1 MRRRTGG
8 CLSTRWLSVARL
20 LLFGV
25 ACIGALPAVGFAQSA
40 DPAPQPWYERI
51 QFGGDFRSRYEGFY
65 QDGQT
70 TRHRG
75 RLRLRLRIDSD
86 VNDDTHLQIQIASG
100 DDGTPVSTNQT
111 LTSFFRPKPFNL
123 DRANIA
129 YNPSGA
135 SALTLGAGKFG
146 FPVTRTQM
154 TWDDDL
160 NWEGAYE
167 QVAWRAGDAVDI
179 KLVAIQTTVNEVS
192 LDENSQMFVAYGEIG
207 VAAGHHTL
215 QFSMADYGFTNVD
228 QVAVGRAVGP
238 LRSLLTN
245 GVELGPDGSV
255 IGLVSDFNLVDVIV
269 EAELA
274 TGRDGYPVR
283 LLADVV
289 RNTRAASDRDT
300 GMWFEA
306 EYGGSRAAG
315 SYTLGYTYGR
325 IEQDAVL
332 SPFMFSD
339 IPGSNLQLHLLNVA
353 YVPLP
358 NLTLDLTLHITKSL
372 DVDPGTNRAWLTRPH
387 LAAIVRF

>member
-1 MRRRTGG
+1 M
-8 CLSTRWLSVARL
+8 L
-20 LLFGV
+20 LGV
-25 ACIGALPAVGFAQSA
+25 ALLGMFPAIGYGQSA
-40 DPAPQPWYERI
+40 APWYERI

-65 QDGQT
+65 KDDVT

-75 RLRLRLRIDSD
+75 RLRLRLRIDTD
-86 VNDDTHLQIQIASG
+86 VNDDTHLQIQISSG

-111 LTSFFRPKPFNL
+111 FTGFFRPKPFNL

-160 NWEGAYE
+160 NWEGVYE
-167 QVAWRAGDAVDI
+167 QVAWSAGPSVEV
-179 KLVAIQTTVNEVS
+179 KLVALQTTVNEVS
-192 LDENSQMFVAYGEIG
+192 LDSNSQMFAGYAEIG
-207 VAAGHHTL
+207 VALGVHAL
-215 QFSMADYGFTNVD
+215 QVSVADYGFTNVD

-238 LRSLLTN
+238 LRSILTN
-245 GVELGPDGSV
+245 QVELGGDGGV
-255 IGLVSDFNLVDVIV
+255 IGLVSDFNMVDVIA
-269 EAELA
+269 EAELD
-274 TGRDGYPVR
+274 TGREGYPVR
-283 LLADVV
+283 LLADFV
-289 RNTRAASDRDT
+289 RNTKAVSDLDT

-339 IPGSNLQLHLLNVA
+339 IPGTNLQLHMLNVA
-353 YVPLP
+353 FVPLQD
-358 NLTLDLTLHITKSL
+358 LTLDLTLHFTKRL
-372 DVDPGTNRAWLTRPH
+372 DIDAGANDAWLTRPH
-387 LAAIVRF
+387 VAAIVRF